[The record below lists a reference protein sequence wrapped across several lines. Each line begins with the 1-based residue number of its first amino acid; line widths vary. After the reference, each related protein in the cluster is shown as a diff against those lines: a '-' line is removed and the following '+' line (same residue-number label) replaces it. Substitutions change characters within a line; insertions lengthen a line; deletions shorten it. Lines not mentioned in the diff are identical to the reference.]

1 MKAHDSMTD
10 DRWAAI
16 TSLLPPEPPKPKGSR
31 PRVPDRAA
39 LVGILYVLR
48 ERDRAAARMSFVSAC

>member
-1 MKAHDSMTD
+1 MTD

-16 TSLLPPEPPKPKGSR
+16 TSLLPPEPPQPKGRR

-39 LVGILYVLR
+39 LVGILSVLR